1 LGLREQLYGIC
12 DGEGGYQLGNLGRR
26 RQGGEKAD
34 EIEKIKTKIPK
45 KNKTF
50 QQSKKQ
56 NIN

>member
-45 KNKTF
+45 KTKHFNNPRNK
-50 QQSKKQ
+50 
-56 NIN
+56 I